1 MDRQTP
7 RRFATTPGTRDVLPP
22 ESTRLLDVQA
32 KIRERFRL
40 FGYGEVITPAL
51 EYSEV
56 IEEPK
61 LRDASFKLFDQDN
74 QMLLL
79 RPEMTTPIARLVAQR
94 LRNFPPPH
102 KLSYVLPVYRRA
114 NVGRGQSA
122 EIYQAGVEV
131 VGSPSPQEDAATVAL
146 LVDVLNTLGLEAP
159 GDFAVVL
166 GQTAF
171 YEAYLRRAAPEVAP
185 AFLAALAAKDLVRVD
200 ALAADLPDEVAAAVR
215 EIPRLVG
222 STADGAVL
230 EEAAKFAKNAPEALE
245 ALENLREILR
255 HLEAYRRL
263 DAVILDL
270 GLIGRHNYY
279 TGAVFEVYAAGLGFT
294 VANGGRYDNLL
305 KRFGQ
310 NLPAT
315 GFAIY
320 LERLL
325 SVLPEED
332 DSPLLV
338 LIGGGVGGT
347 KAAVGLRASGVPTL
361 HLPEDLEPDAA
372 MKYAASVDAAW
383 ICYPMGDN
391 GAKLAAAQRGA
402 TFEAV
407 KIEDVADR
415 VRGGMPEGVPR

>member
-1 MDRQTP
+1 MDRQMP
-7 RRFATTPGTRDVLPP
+7 RKFATTPGTRDVLPP

-40 FGYGEVITPAL
+40 FGYGEVMTPAL

-61 LRDASFKLFDQDN
+61 LRDVSFKLFDQDN

-94 LRNFPPPH
+94 LRNLPPPH

-131 VGSPSPQEDAATVAL
+131 VGASSPQEDAATVAL
-146 LVDVLNTLGLEAP
+146 LVDVLNTLGLAP

-171 YEAYLRRAAPEVAP
+171 YEAYLRRAAPEAAP

-200 ALAADLPDEVAAAVR
+200 ALAAGLPDEVAAAVR

-222 STADGAVL
+222 PAVDGAVL
-230 EEAAKFAKNAPEALE
+230 EEAAKFAKGAPEALE

-255 HLEAYRRL
+255 HLEAYGCL
-263 DAVILDL
+263 NAVILDL

-310 NLPAT
+310 DLPAT

-325 SVLPEED
+325 AVLPEED

-338 LIGGGVGGT
+338 LVGGGVGGT
-347 KAAVGLRASGVPTL
+347 EAAVALRAFGVPTL

-372 MKYAASVDAAW
+372 AKYASSVDAAW
-383 ICYPMGDN
+383 ICYPTGGN

-402 TFEAV
+402 PFEAV
-407 KIEDVADR
+407 KIEDVANR
-415 VRGGMPEGVPR
+415 VLGGVPEGARR